1 MPPAAADPNSMS
13 RLLIPAIVVP
23 PLLCCSFASAFNSA
37 GRKPGDKMLLRDE
50 GENDH
55 RQDDQ
60 PAGCREPTPVYT
72 RIARVDRPH
81 HSRQPLPPIV
91 GQHPPDPNLIPRQL

>member
-60 PAGCREPTPVYT
+60 HAGCREPTPVYT
-72 RIARVDRPH
+72 RIARVEPRHHTPPCLRPLFA
-81 HSRQPLPPIV
+81 QPPPAPKNLPP
-91 GQHPPDPNLIPRQL
+91 Q